1 MQIMQFLFYQDME
14 IVSTGNDLF
23 DVLLSLFILG
33 SSTFAKSWCG
43 CHFSQTRNWVQNP
56 SLGGS
61 VGCTSKLHIPVHIF
75 LAGGGEGRGVDMT
88 FVSPR
93 SPLVWLLTIGYTLNV
108 FFVVWHM
115 FSSHHLVFVI
125 FLLSFTYTLMIVDL
139 QNQQL
144 MTHILKCDFEAIKQ
158 FLDSMEADPGK
169 SA

>member
-61 VGCTSKLHIPVHIF
+61 VGCTSKLHIPVHI
-75 LAGGGEGRGVDMT
+75 DTT

-115 FSSHHLVFVI
+115 FSSHHLGFVV
-125 FLLSFTYTLMIVDL
+125 FLLLFTYTLMIVDL

>member
-33 SSTFAKSWCG
+33 SSTFAKSWCR

-75 LAGGGEGRGVDMT
+75 LAGGGEGGWHDFCFTSFTTGVT
-88 FVSPR
+88 SHHWLYTKCLLCSLAHVLIASSCFCHFSPFIYVYIDDR
-93 SPLVWLLTIGYTLNV
+93 WFAEPAADDSHFEVWLWSY
-108 FFVVWHM
+108 
-115 FSSHHLVFVI
+115 
-125 FLLSFTYTLMIVDL
+125 
-139 QNQQL
+139 
-144 MTHILKCDFEAIKQ
+144 
-158 FLDSMEADPGK
+158 
-169 SA
+169 

>member
-61 VGCTSKLHIPVHIF
+61 VGCTSKLYIPVHI
-75 LAGGGEGRGVDMT
+75 DMT

-93 SPLVWLLTIGYTLNV
+93 SPLVWLLTIGYSLNV
-108 FFVVWHM
+108 FFVTWHM

-125 FLLSFTYTLMIVDL
+125 FLLLFTYTLMIVDL

>member
-43 CHFSQTRNWVQNP
+43 CHFSQTWNWVQNP

-75 LAGGGEGRGVDMT
+75 LAGGGEGGWHDFCFTSFTTGVT
-88 FVSPR
+88 SHHWLYTKCLLCSLAHVLIASSCFCHFSPFIYVYIDDR
-93 SPLVWLLTIGYTLNV
+93 WFAEPAADDSHSEVWLWSY
-108 FFVVWHM
+108 
-115 FSSHHLVFVI
+115 
-125 FLLSFTYTLMIVDL
+125 
-139 QNQQL
+139 
-144 MTHILKCDFEAIKQ
+144 
-158 FLDSMEADPGK
+158 
-169 SA
+169 

>member
-14 IVSTGNDLF
+14 IVSTGNDLL

-61 VGCTSKLHIPVHIF
+61 VGCTSKLHIPVHI
-75 LAGGGEGRGVDMT
+75 DMT

-93 SPLVWLLTIGYTLNV
+93 SPLVWLLTIGYSLNV

-115 FSSHHLVFVI
+115 FSSPHLVFVI
-125 FLLSFTYTLMIVDL
+125 FLLLFTYTLMIVDL